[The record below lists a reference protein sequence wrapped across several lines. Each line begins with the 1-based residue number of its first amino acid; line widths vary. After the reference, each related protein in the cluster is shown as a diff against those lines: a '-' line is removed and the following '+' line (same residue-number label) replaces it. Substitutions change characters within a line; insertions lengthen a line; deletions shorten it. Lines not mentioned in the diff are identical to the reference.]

1 MMKMY
6 FRPASPFVRKV
17 RVMALETGLMDQ
29 IELVPL
35 PTFEA
40 MVEQVTP
47 HNPLGKIP
55 TLLLEDGTELYDSP
69 VICEYLDTLHD
80 GANLIPAEG
89 PARWTALR
97 QQALGDGMGDA
108 VFIAAFE
115 ANRPEEHQLAAP
127 VEAQMV
133 KIKAALKALDAQV
146 DDLTGPLTIG
156 QIAVGT
162 GLGYMYLHFPDLGW
176 EGGHPALAKWWGD
189 FNDRASMKETF
200 FAKPQ

>member
-1 MMKMY
+1 MMKMF

-17 RVMALETGLMDQ
+17 RVMAMETGLVDQ

-35 PTFEA
+35 ATFEE

-55 TLLLEDGTELYDSP
+55 TLLLEDGSALYDSP

-80 GANLIPAEG
+80 GEKLFPAQG

-97 QQALGDGMGDA
+97 QQALGDGLGDA

-133 KIKAALKALDAQV
+133 KIKAALKTLDAQV
-146 DDLTGPLTIG
+146 NDLTGPLTIG

-162 GLGYMYLHFPDLGW
+162 GLGYLFFHFPDLGW
-176 EGGHPALAKWWGD
+176 EADCPALAKWRD
-189 FNDRASMKETF
+189 KFNARESMKETF
-200 FAKPQ
+200 FAKP

>member
-1 MMKMY
+1 MMKMF

-17 RVMALETGLMDQ
+17 RVMAMETGLMDR

-35 PTFEA
+35 ATLED

-80 GANLIPAEG
+80 GEKLFPAAG
-89 PARWTALR
+89 PARWRALR
-97 QQALGDGMGDA
+97 QQALGDGLGDA

-127 VEAQMV
+127 VEAQMI
-133 KIKAALKALDAQV
+133 KIRAALKALDAQV
-146 DDLTGPLTIG
+146 EDLTGPLTIG

-162 GLGYMYLHFPDLGW
+162 GLGYLYFHFPDLGW
-176 EGGHPALAKWWGD
+176 EADCPSLVKWRD
-189 FNDRASMKETF
+189 EFNERDSMKETF

>member
-1 MMKMY
+1 
-6 FRPASPFVRKV
+6 
-17 RVMALETGLMDQ
+17 MDR

-35 PTFEA
+35 ATLED

-80 GANLIPAEG
+80 GEKLFPAAG
-89 PARWTALR
+89 PARWRALR
-97 QQALGDGMGDA
+97 QQALGDGLGDA

-127 VEAQMV
+127 VEAQMI
-133 KIKAALKALDAQV
+133 KIRAALKALDAQV
-146 DDLTGPLTIG
+146 EDLTGPLTIG

-162 GLGYMYLHFPDLGW
+162 GLGYLYFHFPDLGW
-176 EGGHPALAKWWGD
+176 EADCPSLVKWRD
-189 FNDRASMKETF
+189 EFNERDSMKETF